1 MNSAPIRRPLGC
13 LKMVLRHSRQQNRSF
28 RLSKAQLPREVPP
41 APKTPAPGFF
51 PIQDKHTPD
60 KLRTGFAVYTS
71 PTSVIP
77 SLKLTHPHLKPPPP
91 NPVAAHH
98 AYQIRKMD
106 PSGARTRLFS
116 KENPDS
122 ARPGDILLVTTKR
135 AAEPFAGVLVGVRRR
150 GIESS
155 LLLRGQLAKTG
166 VEMSFKI
173 YSRNVTGI
181 EIIKRRARRA
191 RRARLTYLRQPKHD
205 VGSVEQHV
213 REWRRSR
220 NVFASAVGKGKR
232 KQKKKVEF

>member
-1 MNSAPIRRPLGC
+1 M
-13 LKMVLRHSRQQNRSF
+13 
-28 RLSKAQLPREVPP
+28 
-41 APKTPAPGFF
+41 
-51 PIQDKHTPD
+51 
-60 KLRTGFAVYTS
+60 
-71 PTSVIP
+71 IP

-91 NPVAAHH
+91 NAVAAHH

-106 PSGARTRLFS
+106 PSGARSRLFS

-122 ARPGDILLVTTKR
+122 ARVGDILLVTTKR
-135 AAEPFAGVLVGVRRR
+135 AAEPFAGVLVSVRRR

-191 RRARLTYLRQPKHD
+191 RRARLTYLRHPKHD

-232 KQKKKVEF
+232 KQKRKVEF

>member
-13 LKMVLRHSRQQNRSF
+13 LNMVLRHSRQQNRSF
-28 RLSKAQLPREVPP
+28 RLSKAQLPREIPP
-41 APKTPAPGFF
+41 APKTPTPAFF
-51 PIQDKHTPD
+51 TIQDKHTPD

-77 SLKLTHPHLKPPPP
+77 SLKLTHPHLKPPPA

-116 KENPDS
+116 KTNPDS
-122 ARPGDILLVTTKR
+122 ARVGDILLVTTKR
-135 AAEPFAGVLVGVRRR
+135 AAEPFAGVLMTIRRR

-155 LLLRGQLAKTG
+155 LLLRSQLAKTG

-181 EIIKRRARRA
+181 EIIKRRTRRA
-191 RRARLTYLRQPKHD
+191 RRARLTYLRKPKHD
-205 VGSVEQHV
+205 VGSVEHHV
-213 REWRRSR
+213 REWRRNR
-220 NVFASAVGKGKR
+220 NVFASAVGKGKK
-232 KQKKKVEF
+232 KQKKKQF

>member
-1 MNSAPIRRPLGC
+1 MNSLPIRRPLGC
-13 LKMVLRHSRQQNRSF
+13 LKTVLRHSRQQNRSF

-71 PTSVIP
+71 ATNVIP
-77 SLKLTHPHLKPPPP
+77 SLKLTHPHLRAPPPD
-91 NPVAAHH
+91 PVAAHH

-116 KENPDS
+116 KDNPDS
-122 ARPGDILLVTTKR
+122 ARVGDILLVTTKR
-135 AAEPFAGVLVGVRRR
+135 SAEPFAGVLMSVRRR

-181 EIIKRRARRA
+181 EIIKRRSRRM

-205 VGSVEQHV
+205 VGSVEHHV

-220 NVFASAVGKGKR
+220 NVFASAAGKGKK
-232 KQKKKVEF
+232 KQKKRVEF